1 MLVPVQDGVHW
12 RVRHTASEG
21 TGNGQRALRGF
32 RLSYLS
38 WLVIAAA
45 AVGGELAIQA
55 THHNQLEQFAAPVG
69 NVPAFR
75 VLSAADLRPLWRP
88 AGQVPGTAI
97 KNVTAVV
104 GHVTLTRL
112 VANEP
117 ISAAELGPAATGRH
131 GALSVVGVPATTAM
145 ALDGQLTPGQTVG
158 AIIPRPGHRK
168 PGYTKVLVLAVRRA
182 GTGSRPYVVLVAIP
196 ARTSRW
202 VIAALGAGSVTFVTR
217 SGA

>member
-1 MLVPVQDGVHW
+1 MHW
-12 RVRHTASEG
+12 RVRRTASG
-21 TGNGQRALRGF
+21 GSGKRPRVKFGL
-32 RLSYLS
+32 RLSHLS

-69 NVPAFR
+69 NVPAFH
-75 VLSAADLRPLWRP
+75 VLGAADLRPLWRP

-97 KNVTAVV
+97 KNVTAIV

-112 VANEP
+112 AANQP
-117 ISAAELGPAATGRH
+117 ISAAELGPAAAGRH

-145 ALDGQLTPGQTVG
+145 ALDGQLTPGQTV
-158 AIIPRPGHRK
+158 AAVIPRPGHRK
-168 PGYTKVLVLAVRRA
+168 PGYAQVLVLSVRRT
-182 GTGSRPYVVLVAIP
+182 GTGGRPYVVLVALP
-196 ARTSRW
+196 ARTPRW
-202 VIAALGAGSVTFVTR
+202 VIAALGAGRVTLVTK